1 MPTVPVLE
9 LILFLALG
17 LLLGWLGGL
26 FGIGGGLIAIS
37 ILGLAFGM
45 DQQHAQG
52 TSLVMVVP
60 TVLIGLYQ
68 YWRRG
73 GMDGRVIALM
83 MATAGVMTY
92 VFARIAV
99 ALPSAPLRRGF
110 TIFLI
115 VLALYYAWRGYAE
128 SHIKIKPIVLPW
140 PFTGIVGLFGGA
152 LSGLFTVGGAVFSV
166 PALTLLFGMP
176 QTVAQGVGLALVIP
190 GLLLGLVVYGGAGDI
205 HWPIGLALAAGSVL
219 TVSWGVSLAHKLPET
234 ALKYGFSAVLLLT
247 ALLLWLRT

>member
-110 TIFLI
+110 AIFLI

-219 TVSWGVSLAHKLPET
+219 TVSWGVSLAHRLPET

>member
-60 TVLIGLYQ
+60 TVFIGLYQ

-92 VFARIAV
+92 VFARVAV

-110 TIFLI
+110 AIFLI

-234 ALKYGFSAVLLLT
+234 ALKYAFSAVLLLT